1 MTEQIDKQT
10 YKGIVKFT
18 LQSMLDLSKEDKS
31 YNLQMDAIHYY
42 ESTIK
47 KENIIT
53 MEEFLD
59 LCKEIGIK

>member
-1 MTEQIDKQT
+1 MTERISKEQYIN
-10 YKGIVKFT
+10 IVKFT

-31 YNLQMDAIHYY
+31 YNLQMDTVCYY

-53 MEEFLD
+53 VEEFLE
-59 LCKEIGIK
+59 LCKEIGVK